1 MEPNTNTPD
10 PYDYNPADA
19 GTDRPEREEAQ
30 PAERAASAPTP
41 TPIHGIAGI
50 LAMIPRDTPDGMWAT
65 VRIPEA
71 EAEHSAMTEVGVV
84 IRRETVADA
93 LDRVRVKLP
102 ASEVDALMAATG
114 YALSAITA
122 HLIVGAV
129 MFAQQRKTMPA
140 QVEESFTETAS
151 RMASV
156 DARLAPIFR
165 LVESLS
171 SKDASP
177 SDKRSSL
184 TRSEIMA
191 GSAVMG
197 SLVRHDG
204 HLVSLGSAIALAT
217 AQGLAHELGLEG
229 PDGTSK

>member
-1 MEPNTNTPD
+1 MEPTNTPD

-19 GTDRPEREEAQ
+19 GTDRPE
-30 PAERAASAPTP
+30 AERPEAVHAEAPMLN
-41 TPIHGIAGI
+41 PIHGIAGI
-50 LAMIPRDTPDGMWAT
+50 LALIPRDVPDGMWAT

-93 LDRVRVKLP
+93 LDKVRVKLP

-129 MFAQQRKTMPA
+129 MFVQQRKSMPA

-171 SKDASP
+171 SKDATP

-217 AQGLAHELGLEG
+217 AQGLAHELGGRLEG
-229 PDGTSK
+229 PDGTDK